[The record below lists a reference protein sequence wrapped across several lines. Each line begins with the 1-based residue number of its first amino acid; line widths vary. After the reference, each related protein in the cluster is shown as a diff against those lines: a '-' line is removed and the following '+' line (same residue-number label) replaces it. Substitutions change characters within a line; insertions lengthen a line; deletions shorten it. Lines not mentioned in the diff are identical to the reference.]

1 MSQFS
6 KKPFFIS
13 GFFWSFTVALLC
25 FQSALAQSSAVC
37 VMDPNQV
44 ADSVKGSVY
53 AKAIARMGSDSIR
66 ITYHSPAV
74 RKRIIWGGLVP
85 FGEVW
90 VTGAHNATTLE
101 TSRTLLI
108 GGKVL
113 APGKYALFTIPGPD
127 EWIVIINKNWNQHLA
142 WDYDAKDDVV
152 RFAVR
157 PEQANHL
164 ERLQYFL
171 NIIEPSLCA
180 IEMRWE
186 KVRVEWSVILR

>member
-1 MSQFS
+1 
-6 KKPFFIS
+6 
-13 GFFWSFTVALLC
+13 
-25 FQSALAQSSAVC
+25 
-37 VMDPNQV
+37 MDPSQV

-85 FGEVW
+85 YGEVW

-127 EWIVIINKNWNQHLA
+127 QWVVIINKNWNQHLA
-142 WDYDAKDDVV
+142 WDYDAKDDLI
-152 RFAVR
+152 RFAVKPR
-157 PEQANHL
+157 QVEHL
-164 ERLQYFL
+164 ERLQYF
-171 NIIEPSLCA
+171 IATPGIVDGT
-180 IEMRWE
+180 IMMRWE
-186 KVRVEWSVILR
+186 RVEVVLPFRFQE

>member
-1 MSQFS
+1 MYKKLFS
-6 KKPFFIS
+6 IYRVA
-13 GFFWSFTVALLC
+13 SFCAVALLC
-25 FQSALAQSSAVC
+25 FQLAFAQSSAVC
-37 VMDPNQV
+37 VMDPSQV

-85 FGEVW
+85 YGEVW

-127 EWIVIINKNWNQHLA
+127 QWVVIINKNWNQHLA
-142 WDYDAKDDVV
+142 WDYDAKDDLI
-152 RFAVR
+152 RFAVKPR
-157 PEQANHL
+157 QVEHL
-164 ERLQYFL
+164 ERLQYF
-171 NIIEPSLCA
+171 IATRGIVDGE
-180 IEMRWE
+180 IMMRWE
-186 KVRVEWSVILR
+186 RVEVVLPFRFQE

>member
-1 MSQFS
+1 MIYRLASCCA
-6 KKPFFIS
+6 I
-13 GFFWSFTVALLC
+13 ALLC
-25 FQSALAQSSAVC
+25 SQLTFAQSNAVC
-37 VMDPNQV
+37 VMDPNMV

-53 AKAIARMGSDSIR
+53 AKAVARVGSDSIR

-85 FGEVW
+85 YGEVW

-108 GGKVL
+108 EGQQL

-142 WDYDAKDDVV
+142 WDYNSKDDVM
-152 RFAVR
+152 RFSVKPQVAD
-157 PEQANHL
+157 PL
-164 ERLQYFL
+164 ERLQYF
-171 NIIEPSLCA
+171 IAMQRAQQGQVYI
-180 IEMRWE
+180 RWE
-186 KVRVEWSVILR
+186 RVKIAWNFSIID

>member
-1 MSQFS
+1 
-6 KKPFFIS
+6 
-13 GFFWSFTVALLC
+13 
-25 FQSALAQSSAVC
+25 
-37 VMDPNQV
+37 MDPSQV

-85 FGEVW
+85 YGEEW

-127 EWIVIINKNWNQHLA
+127 QWVFIINANWNQHLA

-152 RFAVR
+152 RFAVKPR
-157 PEQANHL
+157 QVEHL
-164 ERLQYFL
+164 ERLQYF
-171 NIIEPSLCA
+171 IATRGIVDGK
-180 IEMRWE
+180 IMMRWE
-186 KVRVEWSVILR
+186 RVEVVLPFRFQE

>member
-1 MSQFS
+1 M
-6 KKPFFIS
+6 IS
-13 GFFWSFTVALLC
+13 RLASCFAIALLY
-25 FQSALAQSSAVC
+25 LQSSFAQTNAVC
-37 VMDPNQV
+37 VMDPNRV

-53 AKAIARMGSDSIR
+53 AKAVVSVGSDSIR

-85 FGEVW
+85 YGEVW

-152 RFAVR
+152 RFVVR

-186 KVRVEWSVILR
+186 KVRVEWYVILR